1 MPAKPFRAR
10 KTRQRAPEPTHAVG
24 QSLVPSAAIEEEY
37 RKEIFSAV
45 MEALQ
50 LPGRI
55 GDAFTR
61 TSLANLKRRAYRMAA
76 AFTTKVN
83 RHSRTS
89 VWASIEKLGKTL
101 TVGSVDVKDLAEPIR
116 ENVSLITNLT
126 NDAQEKLT
134 ELYIK
139 HGPDQSKIYPE
150 LEEMVGNRAKL
161 ISTDQNA
168 KLFTSLNTE
177 RMIESGLDTFEWQH
191 SSAGKTPRQ
200 CHVDRNGQ
208 LYLLK
213 GGSSELYHLD
223 GSNANDDPGCRKGDI
238 GKPGYAINCRCRMK
252 PTSSLDD

>member
-1 MPAKPFRAR
+1 MAAKFQASKKRQYKPA
-10 KTRQRAPEPTHAVG
+10 PTHKVG
-24 QSLVPSAAIEEEY
+24 PSLVPSAAIEEEY
-37 RKEIFSAV
+37 RKEIIDAV

-50 LPGRI
+50 LPGRV

-61 TSLANLKRRAYRMAA
+61 HSLANLKRRAYRMAA
-76 AFTTKVN
+76 SFTTKVN
-83 RHSRTS
+83 KHSRVT
-89 VWASIEKLGKTL
+89 VWSAIEKLGESIS
-101 TVGSVDVKDLAEPIR
+101 VGAVDVKDLAEPIR
-116 ENVSLITNLT
+116 DNVSLITNLAD
-126 NDAQEKLT
+126 DAQKKLV

-150 LEEMVGNRAKL
+150 LKEMVGNRAEL

-177 RMIESGLDTFEWQH
+177 RMLESGLDTFEWQH

-200 CHVDRNGQ
+200 CHIDRNGQ

-223 GSNANDDPGCRKGDI
+223 GSNANDDPGCRKGDQ
-238 GKPGYAINCRCRMK
+238 GKPGYAIRCRCRMK